1 MCVFFIVF
9 KICCILSSFKILPKL
24 SNLFNFHRD
33 TSLITLARSG
43 NHGSRF
49 ASDYSDDGAANNP
62 LVTREPISLIRS
74 MSVNLSYLVLISSRI
89 LSVHSI
95 VVCYLINL
103 WRFFCI
109 WTRV

>member
-1 MCVFFIVF
+1 M
-9 KICCILSSFKILPKL
+9 PKL
-24 SNLFNFHRD
+24 SDLFNFHRY
-33 TSLITLARSG
+33 TSLITVARSG
-43 NHGSRF
+43 DHGPRF

-95 VVCYLINL
+95 IVCFLMNL